1 MEELIEYLDQ
11 VTENVRGVD
20 MVPLASAL
28 QAIQLASSL
37 NLLNSLEQTTADLF
51 KTLSEESELGDLGIE
66 DLDIEE

>member
-1 MEELIEYLDQ
+1 MEDLIDYLEQ
-11 VTENVRGVD
+11 VKENVRGVD

-37 NLLNSLEQTTADLF
+37 NLLDSLEQTTADLF